1 MFTLNA
7 TEHHGI
13 CYQKTTGTLSPG
25 AHAGSYNGQ
34 DAYNDMLVVES
45 SNWDGKQTSPT
56 LTARNA
62 MGAENARQGKLQCRD
77 RREDDG
83 DYP

>member
-1 MFTLNA
+1 MGVSQDQTLFAIEGNGSRDSHQGKGYAETDKMFTLNA

-13 CYQKTTGTLSPG
+13 CYQKTTGTLSLG

-34 DAYNDMLVVES
+34 DAYNDMLVVEDS
-45 SNWDGKQTSPT
+45 
-56 LTARNA
+56 
-62 MGAENARQGKLQCRD
+62 
-77 RREDDG
+77 G